1 MKDKERIK
9 KYLKYILELVED
21 KKFPARRNITDYVE
35 LIIAEFDP
43 SLRDEMQT
51 MAREFYE
58 KSDAKFNSQQLN
70 Q

>member
-43 SLRDEMQT
+43 SLRDEMHI

-70 Q
+70 